1 MTTLTRAD
9 VLEVCAVMLQRCRLT
24 AGELAAHMG
33 EPLRTAAVAP
43 PAPAR
48 APAMAHPGRLTPRLS
63 EVLALCDRADGLS
76 TQDLETELGIAKQTA
91 FEYLQ
96 DLDRFTCVTRVKLPG
111 RAGARYFARPANAL
125 AWADSQLQARAE
137 AEAVVAAATA
147 AAAAAR
153 SGRSGKAAARATL
166 AAAKAARAAVR
177 AAPRQALPARP
188 AAVAKPVPAAKPAP
202 KLPQGGTVVGPFV
215 QAIARPAGETIVPA
229 HVVIQRAPAKPDH
242 RFTVAPDQVLTGGFS
257 TSLPGINPMT
267 GKGWGS
273 AS

>member
-9 VLEVCAVMLQRCRLT
+9 VLDVCAVMLQRCRLT

-33 EPLRTAAVAP
+33 ESLRTAAVAP

-48 APAMAHPGRLTPRLS
+48 APAVAHPVCLTARLS

-76 TQDLETELGIAKQTA
+76 TRDLEIELGIAMQTA

-96 DLDRFTCVTRVKLPG
+96 DLERMGRATRVKLPG
-111 RAGARYFARPANAL
+111 RAGARYFARPAQAL
-125 AWADSQLQARAE
+125 AWSDSELQARAE
-137 AEAVVAAATA
+137 ADAVVAAATA
-147 AAAAAR
+147 AAAAA
-153 SGRSGKAAARATL
+153 RSGKAAARATL
-166 AAAKAARAAVR
+166 AAAKAARAAGR

-188 AAVAKPVPAAKPAP
+188 AAVAKPLPAAKPAP
-202 KLPQGGTVVGPFV
+202 TLQQAGTVVGPFV
-215 QAIARPAGETIVPA
+215 QAIARPTGETIIPS

-267 GKGWGS
+267 GKGWG
-273 AS
+273 AAA

>member
-9 VLEVCAVMLQRCRLT
+9 VLDVCAVMLQRCRLT

-48 APAMAHPGRLTPRLS
+48 APAVAHPVRLTARLS

-76 TQDLETELGIAKQTA
+76 TRDLEIELGIAKQTA

-96 DLDRFTCVTRVKLPG
+96 DLERFTCVTRVKLPG

-137 AEAVVAAATA
+137 AEAAVAAATA
-147 AAAAAR
+147 AAASA
-153 SGRSGKAAARATL
+153 RSGKAAARATL
-166 AAAKAARAAVR
+166 AAAKAARVAVR
-177 AAPRQALPARP
+177 SAPRQALPARP
-188 AAVAKPVPAAKPAP
+188 APAAKPAP
-202 KLPQGGTVVGPFV
+202 TLKQAGTVVGPFV
-215 QAIARPAGETIVPA
+215 QAVARPTGETIIPA

-242 RFTVAPDQVLTGGFS
+242 RFTVAPDQALTGGFS

-267 GKGWGS
+267 GKAWG
-273 AS
+273 AAA